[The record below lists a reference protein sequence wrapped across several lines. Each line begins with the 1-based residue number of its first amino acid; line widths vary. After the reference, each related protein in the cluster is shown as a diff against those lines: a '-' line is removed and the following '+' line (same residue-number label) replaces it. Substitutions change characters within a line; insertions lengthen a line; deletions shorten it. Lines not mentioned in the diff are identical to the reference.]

1 MNDKKKMEA
10 IEKKLTD
17 QKITQ
22 DFYKAAETRIKGKP
36 SPADF
41 YCRAGLPKAP
51 ESWAQD
57 FYRLR

>member
-22 DFYKAAETRIKGKP
+22 DFYKAAETRIKGR
-36 SPADF
+36 
-41 YCRAGLPKAP
+41 CV
-51 ESWAQD
+51 
-57 FYRLR
+57 